1 MADHLVSPQLI
12 TIPSTD
18 APFRGHV
25 ERVRRRLGR
34 ATPIQ
39 LESGLRQLFPRV
51 VVRERA
57 LSGEAPVWYVYRDGG
72 WRPSLTGPWWEASGL
87 PRVTVSAEGWIEEAS
102 PAATGL
108 LGLDPAEF
116 GARHFTDFVAPGT
129 LDDALALFGLVEAGH
144 EFTATVLLRPS
155 SGEVVAVD
163 LHAGRSGERIVGVL
177 RLSEDVPV
185 GSPVDA
191 IDRPEVTCRPESDVA
206 FRGYAALAVSR
217 MPEPTPGGLELRL
230 RRLYPH
236 AHVEIDGT
244 RWIAWRDPAGTDP
257 IAVEWWHDPALP
269 TVRYD
274 AQALIL
280 EANPAA
286 QQLLGSQLVG
296 HYWQEFVTP
305 GTTEQ
310 VSSMLDILA
319 SVGAAESRFRMP
331 AADGALVEFDSFTEV
346 SGETFTT
353 IMRPRAIA
361 AARPLEADAHLDSKT
376 AVSPESDP
384 VDARDA
390 LQA

>member
-1 MADHLVSPQLI
+1 
-12 TIPSTD
+12 
-18 APFRGHV
+18 
-25 ERVRRRLGR
+25 
-34 ATPIQ
+34 
-39 LESGLRQLFPRV
+39 V

-72 WRPSLTGPWWEASGL
+72 WRPSLTGPWWESPEL
-87 PRVTVSAEGWIEEAS
+87 PRVVVSAEGWIEEAS
-102 PAATGL
+102 PAAAGL
-108 LGLDPAEF
+108 LGIDPVEV
-116 GARHFTDFVAPGT
+116 GARHFTDFVVPGT
-129 LDDALALFGLVEAGH
+129 LDDAIALFGLVDGGH

-155 SGEVVAVD
+155 SGEVVAFD
-163 LHAGRSGERIVGVL
+163 LHASRNGPQIVGVL

-185 GSPVDA
+185 SSSVDP
-191 IDRPEVTCRPESDVA
+191 IDRPEVRYRPERDAA
-206 FRGYAALAVSR
+206 FRGYAALALAR
-217 MPEPTPGGLELRL
+217 MSEPTPEGLALRL

-236 AHVEIDGT
+236 ARVEVDGAG
-244 RWIAWRDPAGTDP
+244 WIAWREPAGTE
-257 IAVEWWHDPALP
+257 ATSGEWWSDPALP

-286 QQLLGSQLVG
+286 QRLLGSSLVG

-310 VSSMLDILA
+310 VSSMLAILA

-331 AADGALVEFDSFTEV
+331 AHDGSLVEFDSYTQV

-353 IMRPRAIA
+353 IMRPRTGAVPMPT
-361 AARPLEADAHLDSKT
+361 RPPAGISPEGDPADAQ
-376 AVSPESDP
+376 
-384 VDARDA
+384 DA